1 MLNFQFRNALD
12 EAIRNGI
19 KGLTNIDEL
28 NERLKKA
35 WKYDDEY
42 NFMYG
47 QTVGFYRGIARKMFR
62 DTYDAE
68 PNSEQIDELDE
79 IIESHAGEI
88 REVFK
93 KFQN

>member
-1 MLNFQFRNALD
+1 MLNFKFRNALD
-12 EAIRNGI
+12 EVIRNGI
-19 KGLTNIDEL
+19 KDLATIEEL

-62 DTYDAE
+62 DSYDIE
-68 PNSEQIDELDE
+68 PDSEEIAELDE
-79 IIESHAGEI
+79 IIESHASEL
-88 REVFK
+88 RKALEK
-93 KFQN
+93 LRK